1 MDLYSPWNSPGQSTG
16 VGSLS
21 LPQGIFPAQGLNPGL
36 LVCRRILYQLSHQL
50 SPLVSKILWK
60 RLLMTG
66 PCESETMWFTVRE
79 RRRGEQGMRRLG
91 GITDWMY
98 MSLSRLWE
106 LVKDREAWRA
116 AVHEVAKSR
125 TQLSDWRP
133 VTYDLLCVHAISWA
147 WAKNFLPIECLIEW
161 LHWSTLVEPN
171 QEFSSL
177 TQLDNIHGIPLTRS
191 SYNTIF
197 PFTEKMPQ
205 AMHHV
210 SSFIYTVSC
219 S

>member
-1 MDLYSPWNSPGQSTG
+1 MDLYSPCNSPGQSTG
-16 VGSLS
+16 VDSLS
-21 LPQGIFPAQGLNPGL
+21 LLQGIFPTQGLNPGL
-36 LVCRRILYQLSHQL
+36 LLCRRILYQLSHQL

-66 PCESETMWFTVRE
+66 PCESETMWFTVTE
-79 RRRGEQGMRRLG
+79 RRRGQQEMRRLD

-98 MSLSRLWE
+98 MSLSRLWG

-116 AVHEVAKSR
+116 AVHEVAKSQ

-133 VTYDLLCVHAISWA
+133 VTYDLLLCVHAISWA
-147 WAKNFLPIECLIEW
+147 WAKNLLPIEW

-177 TQLDNIHGIPLTRS
+177 TQLDNIHCIPLIWS
-191 SYNTIF
+191 SCNIIF
-197 PFTEKMPQ
+197 PFTEKVPQ

-210 SSFIYTVSC
+210 SCFIYIVSC